1 MTEEMK
7 AKRADL
13 HDLSQIAKEYIKIGE
28 ADSINEGLKLIY
40 AEDGHLEL
48 KTFKQWLSDGKV
60 VKKGEKALLLW
71 AKPLKEQKEEQNP
84 QPKEEEPNGKDFF
97 PIAYVVSNLQV
108 EPLKKLAA

>member
-71 AKPLKEQKEEQNP
+71 AKPLKEQKEEHKPEQ
-84 QPKEEEPNGKDFF
+84 KEEEPNGKDFF
-97 PIAYVVSNLQV
+97 PIAYVFSNLQV
-108 EPLKKLAA
+108 EPLKRLAA

>member
-1 MTEEMK
+1 MTEEMNE
-7 AKRADL
+7 KRAYL
-13 HDLSQIAKEYIKIGE
+13 HDLSQTAKELIKTGE
-28 ADSINEGLKLIY
+28 ADTINEGLKLIY
-40 AEDGHLEL
+40 ADSGHLEL
-48 KTFKQWLSDGKV
+48 KTFKQWLSYGKV

-97 PIAYVVSNLQV
+97 PIAYVFSNLQV